1 MVGVGTVGS
10 ALPASAKAAVGAGTV
25 GSALP
30 TSAKAAVGAG
40 TVGSAL
46 PTSAKT
52 AVSVQ
57 CAAVVT
63 AVAAVSPPSPLLLP
77 LALACRRSSVFP
89 A

>member
-1 MVGVGTVGS
+1 MAVVGVGTVGS
-10 ALPASAKAAVGAGTV
+10 AFPTSAKAAVGAV

-30 TSAKAAVGAG
+30 TSAKA
-40 TVGSAL
+40 
-46 PTSAKT
+46 

-89 A
+89 AK